1 MSAALPLWRS
11 ALFVPAIADKFIEKA
26 HTRGADALQ
35 IDLEDS
41 VPPER
46 KAEARARVQAVAE
59 QVSKGGA
66 DIIVRINRPWRLAL
80 PDLEA
85 TVGPRVTAI
94 VCPKVPHA
102 QHIEAVGEVLE
113 ELEAERG
120 LPIGHTRIIALI
132 ETPGALAEM
141 GAIARHPRI
150 VGMTVGSEDLS
161 LSMGMLPEPDG
172 MYVPAMLCVAAARAA
187 GKLPLGTL
195 GSIAQFADRAA
206 YREQALRAKRLG
218 FAGASCIHPAQVEI
232 LNEVFAPSTE
242 ELTQAQRVV
251 DAFEAARTQGLGAVA
266 LDGRMLDAPVVE
278 RARNILAAGRAIAA
292 RNSGERNRGETK

>member
-1 MSAALPLWRS
+1 MSAPLPLWRS

-46 KAEARARVQAVAE
+46 KAEARARVRAVAE
-59 QVSKGGA
+59 QVAKGGA
-66 DIIVRINRPWRLAL
+66 DIVVRINRPWRLAL

-85 TVGPRVTAI
+85 TVSARVTAI

-102 QHIEAVGEVLE
+102 QHVEAVAEVLE
-113 ELEAERG
+113 ELEAERS
-120 LPIGHTRIIALI
+120 LPIGHTRIVALV
-132 ETPGALAEM
+132 ETAGALAEM

-150 VGMTVGSEDLS
+150 VGMTVGSEDLA

-195 GSIAQFADRAA
+195 GSIAQFADRDA
-206 YREQALRAKRLG
+206 YRQQALRAKRLG

-232 LNEVFAPSTE
+232 LNEVFAPS
-242 ELTQAQRVV
+242 AQEIAEAKRVIE
-251 DAFEAARTQGLGAVA
+251 AFDAARAQGLGAVA

-278 RARNILAAGRAIAA
+278 RARNVLAAAAAIAA
-292 RNSGERNRGETK
+292 RKPH